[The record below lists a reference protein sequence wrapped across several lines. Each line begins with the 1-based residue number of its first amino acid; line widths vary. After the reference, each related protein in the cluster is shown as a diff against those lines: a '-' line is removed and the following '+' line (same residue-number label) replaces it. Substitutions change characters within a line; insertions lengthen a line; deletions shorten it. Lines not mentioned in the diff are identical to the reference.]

1 LFRKAVLYA
10 ESLVLRCC
18 VSRFLHT

>member
-1 LFRKAVLYA
+1 LSREAVIYA

-18 VSRFLHT
+18 ASRFLHT